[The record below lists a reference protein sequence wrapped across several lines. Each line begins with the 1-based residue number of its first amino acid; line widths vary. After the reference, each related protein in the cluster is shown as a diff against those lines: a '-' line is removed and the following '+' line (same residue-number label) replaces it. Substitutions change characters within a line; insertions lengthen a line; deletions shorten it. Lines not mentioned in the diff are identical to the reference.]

1 MPGERNDRPRRSLW
15 ARLVALAAVSLFL
28 ALLAYGLVKQSPDT
42 GIDQALSKSQPAD
55 APPFEL
61 PILRRGELG
70 APLAGDLRP
79 ALADRRASLAELEGR
94 PTVLNFWAS
103 WCVPCRTE
111 APILERAWKR
121 SAPRG
126 VLFVGLN
133 MQDLIGDAR
142 KFMEEFRISYLN
154 IRDQSNGVA
163 IEWGVTGL
171 PETFFLSREG
181 KVVGH
186 VVGAIS
192 ERRLREGIA
201 AAVEGRPR
209 GSIEGGDRFNT
220 R

>member
-1 MPGERNDRPRRSLW
+1 MLAERNDRSRRSLW
-15 ARLVALAAVSLFL
+15 ARLVALAAVFL
-28 ALLAYGLVKQSPDT
+28 VVALLAYGLATQAPDT
-42 GIDQALSKSQPAD
+42 GIDQALSKSEPAD
-55 APPFEL
+55 APPFDL
-61 PILRRGELG
+61 PVLQRGELG
-70 APLAGDLRP
+70 APLARYLQP
-79 ALADRRASLAELEGR
+79 ALADGRVSLAELEGR

-111 APILERAWKR
+111 APILEQAWKR
-121 SAPRG
+121 AASHG

-133 MQDLIGDAR
+133 MQDLTGDAR
-142 KFMEEFRISYLN
+142 RFMDEFEVSYLN

-163 IEWGVTGL
+163 TEWGATGL

-192 ERRLREGIA
+192 KRRLREGIA
-201 AAVEGRPR
+201 AAADGRPL
-209 GSIEGGDRFNT
+209 GSIQGGDRRST